1 MIFRSIDD
9 TFASLSLS
17 FSRRRR
23 RKSFSRKHS
32 RLERALRTSRG
43 SITDDGSTPKSSS
56 PTHTRLQPFPRHSTC
71 GATGREVAIRVALP
85 FYISFRWK
93 GEIEW
98 VQEEKGTAESFEDS
112 AALKSCL
119 KEATLL
125 LPPPEIFAVLF
136 PRIRTEQKH
145 AGKQR
150 HLDCPFLE
158 TTSSRWKRKKVTADD
173 GLHGS
178 SIWIMFAWKK
188 KEKNVLALFFFIAK
202 IVLYFTE
209 SLFQSSLMLLKLIIV
224 KIKIDKINIV
234 DQMIL

>member
-1 MIFRSIDD
+1 M
-9 TFASLSLS
+9 AP
-17 FSRRRR
+17 RRNRPRR
-23 RKSFSRKHS
+23 H
-32 RLERALRTSRG
+32 
-43 SITDDGSTPKSSS
+43 I
-56 PTHTRLQPFPRHSTC
+56 RLQPFPRHSTC

-136 PRIRTEQKH
+136 PRFHRIRTEQKH

-188 KEKNVLALFFFIAK
+188 KEKNVRCSFL
-202 IVLYFTE
+202 
-209 SLFQSSLMLLKLIIV
+209 
-224 KIKIDKINIV
+224 
-234 DQMIL
+234 